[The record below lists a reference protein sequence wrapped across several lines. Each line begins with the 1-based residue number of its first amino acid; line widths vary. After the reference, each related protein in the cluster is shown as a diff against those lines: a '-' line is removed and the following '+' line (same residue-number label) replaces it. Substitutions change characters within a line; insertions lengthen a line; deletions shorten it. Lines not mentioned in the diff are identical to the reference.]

1 MITTTF
7 INNNIALFDFA
18 ENPYSP
24 DYIRNHPDDFD
35 KWGNKKWV
43 PDYDD
48 D

>member
-7 INNNIALFDFA
+7 TNNNIALFDFA

-35 KWGNKKWV
+35 KQGNKIYV
-43 PDYDD
+43 PDYDED
-48 D
+48 